1 MIGNVA
7 NTMGVVTPVP
17 SQPGRLRPRGRPMS
31 VSFVVPCFNEEANIA
46 PLLAALD
53 DVWASVRQSCPSL
66 LTFEVV
72 LIDDG
77 SADATWT
84 LISEACAA
92 RPEVVGIRLSRN
104 FGHQPA
110 LMAGLLAATG
120 DAVVSLDADLQDDIS
135 VIPAMLA
142 AHLKGDEIV
151 FGVRDDRSADTAFK
165 RITAQ
170 GYYRVLA
177 ALGVDVLH
185 NHADFRLMGRK
196 SIEALRQYG
205 ERNLYLRGL
214 IRSFGFRNS
223 IVTYARKPRSRG
235 ETGYTLRRMLLLA
248 LDGITSFSV
257 QPLRY
262 IFYIGLVIS
271 LMACGYILYAV
282 FQALAGATVSGWASL
297 VVSIYLI
304 GGIQIMGIGILG
316 EYLGR
321 TYMET
326 KRRPS
331 FLIDEMVR
339 HDDPQG

>member
-1 MIGNVA
+1 MIGNVTSNLGA
-7 NTMGVVTPVP
+7 FSIVDARAP
-17 SQPGRLRPRGRPMS
+17 RPRTRARPTKIT
-31 VSFVVPCFNEEANIA
+31 FAVPCYNEEDNIA
-46 PLLAALD
+46 PLLSALD
-53 DVWASVRQSCPSL
+53 AVWAIVTRRFPC
-66 LTFEVV
+66 LTAWEIV
-72 LIDDG
+72 LVDDG
-77 SADATWT
+77 STDTTWDR
-84 LISEACAA
+84 ISRAA
-92 RPEVVGIRLSRN
+92 EDRPEVVGLRLSRN

-110 LMAGLLAATG
+110 LLAALLSATG
-120 DAVVSLDADLQDDIS
+120 DAVISLDADMQDDPD
-135 VIPAMLA
+135 VIPRMIE

-151 FGVRDDRSADTAFK
+151 FGVRNDRSSDTAFK

-170 GYYRVLA
+170 GYYRLLA

-196 SIEALRQYG
+196 SIEALRQYD
-205 ERNLYLRGL
+205 EKNLYLRGL

-223 IVTYARKPRSRG
+223 VVTYARQPRSRG
-235 ETGYTLRRMLLLA
+235 ETAYTLRRMLLLA

-257 QPLRY
+257 RPLRY
-262 IFYIGLVIS
+262 IFYLGLIIS
-271 LMACGYILYAV
+271 VFAAGYIVYAAV
-282 FQALAGATVSGWASL
+282 KAMTGVAVSGWASV

-331 FLIDEMVR
+331 FLIDELIK
-339 HDDPQG
+339 HDDPCR